1 MHVVSIVTENFQ
13 VPKQL
18 ILKLTFRLD
27 AERSLRFDDEVD
39 ADYLEAEL
47 QEMYTDLQQEEDQL
61 PASFTELLLGDWDGF
76 DMANAIFNDI
86 NMQIAQAQIG
96 QNSAQLVRPIQA
108 FSVSSLV
115 DELRAQHSA
124 FR

>member
-1 MHVVSIVTENFQ
+1 VDNSDEHRSSSQ
-13 VPKQL
+13 VGTVAEE
-18 ILKLTFRLD
+18 ISTAD
-27 AERSLRFDDEVD
+27 AQPAMEDEVD